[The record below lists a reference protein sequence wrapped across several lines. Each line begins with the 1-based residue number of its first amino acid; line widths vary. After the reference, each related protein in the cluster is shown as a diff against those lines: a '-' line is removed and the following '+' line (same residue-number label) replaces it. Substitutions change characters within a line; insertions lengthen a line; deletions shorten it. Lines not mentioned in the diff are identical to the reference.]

1 MNCLEYERGTRLS
14 AFQDERQVGIPPYPQ
29 VVDCYRVTDAESKKL
44 IFQTFLGFANFYW
57 HFIYNFS
64 AIVL

>member
-29 VVDCYRVTDAESKKL
+29 VVDCYRVTDAESKKIDIPDFPGL
-44 IFQTFLGFANFYW
+44 CQFLLAF
-57 HFIYNFS
+57 H
-64 AIVL
+64 L